1 MTTMTRTQISAPA
14 GVPFV
19 DITREFDAPLELV
32 RRAWTDPDLVKQW
45 LGPRK
50 YEMVIERWEPRA
62 GGAYRYIH
70 RDESGNEFGFHGV
83 FHSSDPDNM
92 VQTFEFEGVPGHVS
106 LDKLALE
113 DIGGGR
119 TRAHIHSVFQSLEDR
134 DGMVQAGMGD
144 GVTEGFER
152 LDELLAKMPMPV
164 G

>member
-1 MTTMTRTQISAPA
+1 MSKTQISAPA

-62 GGAYRYIH
+62 GGTYRYIH
-70 RDESGNEFGFHGV
+70 RDQAGNEFGFHGV

-119 TRAHIHSVFQSLEDR
+119 TRAPIHSVYQSLEDR
-134 DGMVQAGMGD
+134 DGIVQAGMGD
-144 GVTEGFER
+144 GVNEGFER
-152 LDELLAKMPMPV
+152 LDELLATMPLPV

>member
-1 MTTMTRTQISAPA
+1 MTKTQIDAPA

-62 GGAYRYIH
+62 GGTYRYIH
-70 RDESGNEFGFHGV
+70 RDEAGNEFGFHGV

-119 TRAHIHSVFQSLEDR
+119 TRAHIHSVYQSLQDR

-144 GVTEGFER
+144 GVSEGFER

>member
-1 MTTMTRTQISAPA
+1 MSKTQIDAPA

-50 YEMVIERWEPRA
+50 YEMVIEQWDPRA
-62 GGAYRYIH
+62 GGGYRYTH
-70 RDESGNEFGFHGV
+70 RDEAGNEFGFHGV
-83 FHSSDPDNM
+83 FHSNDADNM
-92 VQTFEFEGVPGHVS
+92 VQTFEFEGMPGHVS
-106 LDKLALE
+106 LDRLHLE

-119 TRAHIHSVFQSLEDR
+119 TRSHIHSVFQSLEDR

-144 GVTEGFER
+144 GVTEGYER
-152 LDELLAKMPMPV
+152 LDELLATMPLPV

>member
-1 MTTMTRTQISAPA
+1 MSKTQIDAPA

-50 YEMVIERWEPRA
+50 YEMVIEQWDARA

-70 RDESGNEFGFHGV
+70 RDSAGNEFGFHGV
-83 FHSSDPDNM
+83 FHSNDPDNM
-92 VQTFEFEGVPGHVS
+92 VQTFEFEGMPGHVS
-106 LDKLALE
+106 LDKLQLE

-144 GVTEGFER
+144 GVSEGFER
-152 LDELLAKMPMPV
+152 LDELLATMPLPV

>member
-1 MTTMTRTQISAPA
+1 MSKTQIDAPA

-50 YEMVIERWEPRA
+50 YEMVIEQWDARA
-62 GGAYRYIH
+62 GGAYRYVH
-70 RDESGNEFGFHGV
+70 RDEAGNEFGFHGV
-83 FHSSDPDNM
+83 FHSNDPDNM
-92 VQTFEFEGVPGHVS
+92 VQTFEFEGMPGHVS
-106 LDKLALE
+106 LDRLQLE

-119 TRAHIHSVFQSLEDR
+119 TRSRIHSVFQSLEDR

-144 GVTEGFER
+144 GVNEGYER
-152 LDELLAKMPMPV
+152 LDELLATMPLPV

>member
-1 MTTMTRTQISAPA
+1 MSKTQIDAPA

-70 RDESGNEFGFHGV
+70 RDDAGNEFGFHGV

-119 TRAHIHSVFQSLEDR
+119 TRASIHSVYQSLQDR

-144 GVTEGFER
+144 GVNEGFER
-152 LDELLAKMPMPV
+152 LDELLAKMPLPV

>member
-1 MTTMTRTQISAPA
+1 MSKTQIDAPA

-50 YEMVIERWEPRA
+50 YEMVIEQWDARA
-62 GGAYRYIH
+62 GGGYRYVH
-70 RDESGNEFGFHGV
+70 RDDAGNEFGFHGV
-83 FHSSDPDNM
+83 FHSNDPDNM
-92 VQTFEFEGVPGHVS
+92 VQTFEFEGMPGHVS
-106 LDKLALE
+106 LDRLQLE

-119 TRAHIHSVFQSLEDR
+119 TRSHIQPDFQSLEDR

-152 LDELLAKMPMPV
+152 LDELLAKMPLPV

>member
-1 MTTMTRTQISAPA
+1 MSKTQIDAPA

-50 YEMVIERWEPRA
+50 YEMVIEQWDARA
-62 GGAYRYIH
+62 GGAYRYVH
-70 RDESGNEFGFHGV
+70 RDDAGNEFGFHGV
-83 FHSSDPDNM
+83 FHSNDPDNM
-92 VQTFEFEGVPGHVS
+92 VQTFEFEGMPGHVS
-106 LDKLALE
+106 LDRLQLE

-119 TRAHIHSVFQSLEDR
+119 TRSRIHSVFQSLEDR

-144 GVTEGFER
+144 GVSEGFER
-152 LDELLAKMPMPV
+152 LDELLATMPLPV

>member
-1 MTTMTRTQISAPA
+1 MSKTQIDAPA

-62 GGAYRYIH
+62 GGAYRYTH
-70 RDESGNEFGFHGV
+70 RDEAGNEFGFHGV

-92 VQTFEFEGVPGHVS
+92 VQTFEFEGMPGHVS

-119 TRAHIHSVFQSLEDR
+119 TRARIHSVFQSLEDR

-144 GVTEGFER
+144 GMTEGFER
-152 LDELLAKMPMPV
+152 MDELLAKMPAPV

>member
-1 MTTMTRTQISAPA
+1 MSKTQIDAPA

-50 YEMVIERWEPRA
+50 YEMVIEQWDARA

-70 RDESGNEFGFHGV
+70 RDDAGNEFAFHGV
-83 FHSSDPDNM
+83 FHSNDPDNM
-92 VQTFEFEGVPGHVS
+92 VQTFEFEGMPGHVS
-106 LDKLALE
+106 LDKLQLE

-119 TRAHIHSVFQSLEDR
+119 TRARIHSVYQSLEDR

-144 GVTEGFER
+144 GVSEGFER
-152 LDELLAKMPMPV
+152 LDELLVTMPLPV

>member
-1 MTTMTRTQISAPA
+1 MSKTQIDAPA

-19 DITREFDAPLELV
+19 DIIREFDAPLELV

-62 GGAYRYIH
+62 GGTYRYIH
-70 RDESGNEFGFHGV
+70 RDEAGNEFGFHGV

-119 TRAHIHSVFQSLEDR
+119 TRAQIHSVYQSLEDR
-134 DGMVQAGMGD
+134 DGIVQAGMGD
-144 GVTEGFER
+144 GVNEGFER
-152 LDELLAKMPMPV
+152 LDELLATMPMPV

>member
-1 MTTMTRTQISAPA
+1 MTKTQISAPA

-19 DITREFDAPLELV
+19 DITRDFDAPLELV

-45 LGPRK
+45 LGPRRF
-50 YEMVIERWEPRA
+50 EMVIERWEPRA
-62 GGAYRYIH
+62 GGTYRYIH
-70 RDESGNEFGFHGV
+70 RDQAGNEFGFHGV
-83 FHSSDPDNM
+83 FHSNDPDNM
-92 VQTFEFEGVPGHVS
+92 VQTFEFEGMPGHVS

-119 TRAHIHSVFQSLEDR
+119 TRAQIHSVYQSLEDR

-144 GVTEGFER
+144 GVNEGFER
-152 LDELLAKMPMPV
+152 LDELLATMPMPV

>member
-1 MTTMTRTQISAPA
+1 MSKTQIDAPA

-50 YEMVIERWEPRA
+50 YEMVIEQWDARA
-62 GGAYRYIH
+62 GGAYRYVH
-70 RDESGNEFGFHGV
+70 RDDSGNEFGFHGV
-83 FHSSDPDNM
+83 FHSNDPDNM
-92 VQTFEFEGVPGHVS
+92 VQTFEFEGMPGHVS

-119 TRAHIHSVFQSLEDR
+119 TRARIHSVFQSLQDR
-134 DGMVQAGMGD
+134 DGMVQSGMGD
-144 GVTEGFER
+144 GVSEGFER
-152 LDELLAKMPMPV
+152 LDELLATMPLPV

>member
-1 MTTMTRTQISAPA
+1 MSKTQIDAPA

-19 DITREFDAPLELV
+19 DITREFDAPLQLV

-50 YEMVIERWEPRA
+50 YEMVIEQWDARA

-70 RDESGNEFGFHGV
+70 RDDAGNEFGFHGV
-83 FHSSDPDNM
+83 FHSNDPDNM
-92 VQTFEFEGVPGHVS
+92 VQTFEFEGFPGHVS

-119 TRAHIHSVFQSLEDR
+119 TRAHIHSVYQSLEDR

-144 GVTEGFER
+144 GVNEGFER
-152 LDELLAKMPMPV
+152 LDELLAKMPLPV

>member
-1 MTTMTRTQISAPA
+1 MSKTQIDAPA

-50 YEMVIERWEPRA
+50 YEMVIEQWDARA

-70 RDESGNEFGFHGV
+70 RDDAGNEFGFHGV
-83 FHSSDPDNM
+83 FHSNDPDNM
-92 VQTFEFEGVPGHVS
+92 VQTFEFEGMPGHVS

-119 TRAHIHSVFQSLEDR
+119 TRAHIHSVYQSLQDR

-144 GVTEGFER
+144 GVNEGFER
-152 LDELLAKMPMPV
+152 LDELLAKMPLPV

>member
-1 MTTMTRTQISAPA
+1 MSKTQIDAPA
-14 GVPFV
+14 GVPFI

-50 YEMVIERWEPRA
+50 YEMVIEQWDARA
-62 GGAYRYIH
+62 GGAYRYVH
-70 RDESGNEFGFHGV
+70 RDEAGNEFGFHGV
-83 FHSSDPDNM
+83 FHSNDPDNM
-92 VQTFEFEGVPGHVS
+92 VQTFEFEGMPGHVS
-106 LDKLALE
+106 LDRLQLE

-119 TRAHIHSVFQSLEDR
+119 TRSRMHSVFQSLEDR

-144 GVTEGFER
+144 GVSEGFER
-152 LDELLAKMPMPV
+152 LDELLATMPLPV

>member
-1 MTTMTRTQISAPA
+1 MSKTQIDAPA

-32 RRAWTDPDLVKQW
+32 RRAWTDPDLIKQW
-45 LGPRK
+45 LGPRRF
-50 YEMVIERWEPRA
+50 EMVIERWEPRA
-62 GGAYRYIH
+62 GGTYRYIH
-70 RDESGNEFGFHGV
+70 RDQAGNEFGFHGV
-83 FHSSDPDNM
+83 FHSNDPDNM
-92 VQTFEFEGVPGHVS
+92 VQTFEFEGMPGHVS

-119 TRAHIHSVFQSLEDR
+119 TRAQIHSVYQSLEDR

-144 GVTEGFER
+144 GVNVGFER
-152 LDELLAKMPMPV
+152 LDELLATMPMPV

>member
-1 MTTMTRTQISAPA
+1 MSKTQIDAPA

-32 RRAWTDPDLVKQW
+32 RRAWTDPDLIKQW

-50 YEMVIERWEPRA
+50 YEMVIEQWDARA
-62 GGAYRYIH
+62 GGAYRYVH
-70 RDESGNEFGFHGV
+70 RDDAGNEFGFHGV
-83 FHSSDPDNM
+83 FHSNDPDNM
-92 VQTFEFEGVPGHVS
+92 VQTFEFEGMPGHVS

-119 TRAHIHSVFQSLEDR
+119 TRASIHSVYQSLEDR

-144 GVTEGFER
+144 GVNEGFER
-152 LDELLAKMPMPV
+152 LDELLAKMPLPV

>member
-1 MTTMTRTQISAPA
+1 MSKTQIDAPA

-32 RRAWTDPDLVKQW
+32 RRAWTEPDLVKQW
-45 LGPRK
+45 LGPRRF
-50 YEMVIERWEPRA
+50 EMVIERWEPRA

-70 RDESGNEFGFHGV
+70 RDQAGNEFGFHGV
-83 FHSSDPDNM
+83 FHSNDPDNM
-92 VQTFEFEGVPGHVS
+92 VQTFEFEGMPGHVS

-119 TRAHIHSVFQSLEDR
+119 TRAQIHSVYQSLEDR

-144 GVTEGFER
+144 GVNEGFER
-152 LDELLAKMPMPV
+152 LDELLATMPV
-164 G
+164 PVG

>member
-1 MTTMTRTQISAPA
+1 MSKTQIDAPA

-50 YEMVIERWEPRA
+50 YEMVIEQWDARA
-62 GGAYRYIH
+62 GGAYRYVH
-70 RDESGNEFGFHGV
+70 RDEAGNEFGFHGV
-83 FHSSDPDNM
+83 FHSNDPDNM
-92 VQTFEFEGVPGHVS
+92 VQTFEFEGMPGHVS
-106 LDKLALE
+106 LDKLQLE

-119 TRAHIHSVFQSLEDR
+119 TRSHIHSVFQSLEDR

-144 GVTEGFER
+144 GVSEGFER
-152 LDELLAKMPMPV
+152 LDELLATMPLPV

>member
-1 MTTMTRTQISAPA
+1 MSKTQIDAPA

-32 RRAWTDPDLVKQW
+32 RRAWTDPDLIKQW
-45 LGPRK
+45 LGPRRF
-50 YEMVIERWEPRA
+50 EMVIERWEPRA
-62 GGAYRYIH
+62 GGTYRYIH
-70 RDESGNEFGFHGV
+70 RDQAGNEFGFHGV
-83 FHSSDPDNM
+83 FHSNDPDNM
-92 VQTFEFEGVPGHVS
+92 VQTFEFEGMPGHVS

-119 TRAHIHSVFQSLEDR
+119 TRAQIHSVYQSLEDR

-144 GVTEGFER
+144 GVNEGFER
-152 LDELLAKMPMPV
+152 LDELLATMPMPV

>member
-1 MTTMTRTQISAPA
+1 MSKTQIDAPA

-50 YEMVIERWEPRA
+50 YEMVIEQWDARA

-70 RDESGNEFGFHGV
+70 RDEAGNEFGFHGV

-119 TRAHIHSVFQSLEDR
+119 TRAHIHSVYQSLQDR

-152 LDELLAKMPMPV
+152 LDELLAKMPLPV

>member
-1 MTTMTRTQISAPA
+1 MSKTQIDAPA
-14 GVPFV
+14 GVPFG
-19 DITREFDAPLELV
+19 DLTREFDAPLELV

-45 LGPRK
+45 LGPRRL
-50 YEMVIERWEPRA
+50 EMIIERWEPRA
-62 GGAYRYIH
+62 GGAYRYTH
-70 RDESGNEFGFHGV
+70 RDEAGNEFGFHGV

-92 VQTFEFEGVPGHVS
+92 VQTFEFEGMPGHVS

-119 TRAHIHSVFQSLEDR
+119 TRAHIHSVYQSLQDR

-144 GVTEGFER
+144 GVNEGFER
-152 LDELLAKMPMPV
+152 LDELLAKMPLPV

>member
-1 MTTMTRTQISAPA
+1 MSKTQIDAPA

-50 YEMVIERWEPRA
+50 YEMVIEQWDARA
-62 GGAYRYIH
+62 GGAYRYVH
-70 RDESGNEFGFHGV
+70 RDEAGNEFGFHGV
-83 FHSSDPDNM
+83 FHSNDPDNM
-92 VQTFEFEGVPGHVS
+92 VQTFEFEGMPGHVS
-106 LDKLALE
+106 LDRLQLE

-119 TRAHIHSVFQSLEDR
+119 TRSRIHSVFQSLEDR

-144 GVTEGFER
+144 GVSEGFER
-152 LDELLAKMPMPV
+152 LDELLATMPMPV

>member
-1 MTTMTRTQISAPA
+1 MSKTQIDAPA

-19 DITREFDAPLELV
+19 DITREFDDPLELV

-70 RDESGNEFGFHGV
+70 RDEAGNEFGFHGV

-119 TRAHIHSVFQSLEDR
+119 TRAQIHSVYQSLEDR
-134 DGMVQAGMGD
+134 DGIVQAGMGD
-144 GVTEGFER
+144 GVNEGFER
-152 LDELLAKMPMPV
+152 LDELLATMPMPV

>member
-1 MTTMTRTQISAPA
+1 MSKTQIDAPA

-62 GGAYRYIH
+62 GGAYRYTH
-70 RDESGNEFGFHGV
+70 RDEAGNEFGFHGV
-83 FHSSDPDNM
+83 FHSNDPDNM
-92 VQTFEFEGVPGHVS
+92 VQTFEFEGMPGHVS

-119 TRAHIHSVFQSLEDR
+119 TRAHIHSVYQSLEDR

-152 LDELLAKMPMPV
+152 LDELLAKMPLPV

>member
-1 MTTMTRTQISAPA
+1 MSKTQIDAPA

-70 RDESGNEFGFHGV
+70 RDEAGNEFGFHGV
-83 FHSSDPDNM
+83 FHSNDPDNM
-92 VQTFEFEGVPGHVS
+92 VQTFEFEGMPGHVS
-106 LDKLALE
+106 LDKLSLE
-113 DIGGGR
+113 DLGGRR
-119 TRAHIHSVFQSLEDR
+119 TRAQIHSVYQSLEDR
-134 DGMVQAGMGD
+134 DGMVGAGMGD
-144 GVTEGFER
+144 GVSEGFER
-152 LDELLAKMPMPV
+152 LDELLATMPMPV

>member
-1 MTTMTRTQISAPA
+1 MSKTQIDAPA

-45 LGPRK
+45 LGPRQ
-50 YEMVIERWEPRA
+50 YEMVIEKWDARA

-70 RDESGNEFGFHGV
+70 RDSAGNEFGFHGV
-83 FHSSDPDNM
+83 FHSNDPDNM
-92 VQTFEFEGVPGHVS
+92 VQTFEFEGMPGHVS
-106 LDKLALE
+106 LDRLQLE

-119 TRAHIHSVFQSLEDR
+119 TRSRIHSVFQSLEDR

-144 GVTEGFER
+144 GVNEGYER
-152 LDELLAKMPMPV
+152 LDELLAKMPLPV

>member
-1 MTTMTRTQISAPA
+1 MSKTQIDAPA

-62 GGAYRYIH
+62 GGTYRYIH
-70 RDESGNEFGFHGV
+70 RDEAGNEFGFHGV

-119 TRAHIHSVFQSLEDR
+119 TRAHIHSVYQSLQDR
-134 DGMVQAGMGD
+134 DGMIQAGMSD
-144 GVTEGFER
+144 GVNEGFER
-152 LDELLAKMPMPV
+152 LDELLAKMPLPV

>member
-1 MTTMTRTQISAPA
+1 MSKTQIDAPA

-32 RRAWTDPDLVKQW
+32 RRAWTEPDLVKQW
-45 LGPRK
+45 LGPRRF
-50 YEMVIERWEPRA
+50 EMVIERWEPRA

-70 RDESGNEFGFHGV
+70 REQAGNEFGFHGV
-83 FHSSDPDNM
+83 FHSNDPDNM
-92 VQTFEFEGVPGHVS
+92 VQTFEFEGMPGHVS

-119 TRAHIHSVFQSLEDR
+119 TRAQIHSVYQSLEDR

-144 GVTEGFER
+144 GVNEGFER
-152 LDELLAKMPMPV
+152 LDELLATMPV
-164 G
+164 PVG

>member
-1 MTTMTRTQISAPA
+1 MSKTQIDAPA

-70 RDESGNEFGFHGV
+70 RDDAGNEFGFHGV
-83 FHSSDPDNM
+83 FHSNDSDNM
-92 VQTFEFEGVPGHVS
+92 VQTFEFEGMPGHVS
-106 LDKLALE
+106 LDKLELS
-113 DIGGGR
+113 DIGDGR

-134 DGMVQAGMGD
+134 DGMVGAGMGD
-144 GVTEGFER
+144 GVSEGFER
-152 LDELLAKMPMPV
+152 MDELVATMPMPV

>member
-1 MTTMTRTQISAPA
+1 MRKTQIDAPA

-19 DITREFDAPLELV
+19 DIIREFDAPLELV

-62 GGAYRYIH
+62 GGTYRYIH
-70 RDESGNEFGFHGV
+70 RDEAGNEFGFHGV

-119 TRAHIHSVFQSLEDR
+119 TRAQIHSVYQSLEDR
-134 DGMVQAGMGD
+134 DGIVQAGMGD
-144 GVTEGFER
+144 GVNEGFER
-152 LDELLAKMPMPV
+152 LDELLATMPMPV